1 MVTPFQIVTNH
12 CMRRPLGIEDVNECD
27 LSWLINQVA
36 LEYIP
41 STESQIDI
49 GAFRQYIDAYS
60 GRKDVVFLGIF
71 DKDTKKHIGNI
82 KYEPVNSELS

>member
-27 LSWLINQVA
+27 LNWLINQVA

-41 STESQIDI
+41 STES
-49 GAFRQYIDAYS
+49 
-60 GRKDVVFLGIF
+60 
-71 DKDTKKHIGNI
+71 
-82 KYEPVNSELS
+82 